1 MCFLEAISS
10 FRYSLFL
17 RKNKKE
23 LKQTTQSGLNQFA
36 KFYKK
41 IKIISFFKENST
53 IFVAQMKNQIINII
67 SILVVIVIITS

>member
-23 LKQTTQSGLNQFA
+23 LKQTTQSGLNQFTN
-36 KFYKK
+36 FYKK
-41 IKIISFFKENST
+41 NKNIFF
-53 IFVAQMKNQIINII
+53 F
-67 SILVVIVIITS
+67 